1 MLPLSCHQG
10 IYCFVAQ
17 CEGDLLIPG
26 PLPPPFRP
34 CQLPTQRKCLPA
46 SGLIPTANYCDYS
59 LQSLPSAITSSLR
72 QWLYAV
78 CVTARRHVQPYSFA
92 SLPNEWTWNAPS
104 PLATGCHGCW
114 WFVSF
119 KVLESVGRERKVYV
133 CVLGGGG
140 GGSVMLVTG
149 KEEGGDMLCYEETY
163 DTISMS
169 GQYRR
174 WIRLSRISLQTFPLP
189 IVTFVNPA
197 VFNHTLLTTAFS
209 ETNSVGPPLQITGGA
224 AL

>member
-1 MLPLSCHQG
+1 M
-10 IYCFVAQ
+10 AA
-17 CEGDLLIPG
+17 GDL
-26 PLPPPFRP
+26 
-34 CQLPTQRKCLPA
+34 
-46 SGLIPTANYCDYS
+46 
-59 LQSLPSAITSSLR
+59 
-72 QWLYAV
+72 
-78 CVTARRHVQPYSFA
+78 
-92 SLPNEWTWNAPS
+92 
-104 PLATGCHGCW
+104 CHSRSW
-114 WFVSF
+114 
-119 KVLESVGRERKVYV
+119 KVLAGKGKCTCVYWV
-133 CVLGGGG
+133 EGG